1 MEIILKK
8 LNTRNAEVIILLV
21 CISFLP
27 IIILF
32 NYCHATGDDFGYG
45 AVVKQAFDN
54 THSIIEMIRASYIQT
69 KGVYDSWQGTW
80 FTVFLFAFNP
90 EVFGFKFYFLVPI
103 VMFGLHVV
111 AAILL
116 IKLFIEKR
124 YNLAR
129 KELWQI
135 TVLLLFC
142 NIQFAPSY
150 QCNLFWWVGTV
161 HYVVPYFLGI
171 IALYNSIRFLNE
183 YYIKNLIGALVA
195 FVFIGGGNY
204 QIAIITP
211 LVLLCYVLWNK
222 VIHSRKKAAK
232 AFLLVV
238 PVLLEMVGL
247 YISIIAPGNKNRG
260 GESFGFSMHY
270 AIGIILKCFTTAFDT
285 AVKYCSERTF
295 ILVIFLIYAIVMYN
309 VISNN
314 VKCIEKNFQAPIL
327 MMIMTFCIFAA
338 SFAPEL
344 YANVGVSGGVYNT
357 NFYIFV
363 FGVFYIIAYVE
374 GYLITRKGYDYANS
388 YSLVRRVFCFIL
400 LIMLVFIGRHS
411 LKISTAY
418 VSYKYIVSGQAADYK
433 EQVIL
438 QHEILSDEDITD
450 AVVPFI
456 NNEQGP
462 LQQMPVTGDPDA
474 WSNSVTASFYG
485 KNSVVAIDR
494 DEWIQKYGST
504 YGY

>member
-27 IIILF
+27 IVILF

-45 AVVKQAFDN
+45 TVVKQAFND
-54 THSIIEMIRASYIQT
+54 THSVVEMIKASYIQT

-80 FTVFLFAFNP
+80 FTVFFFAFNP
-90 EVFGFKFYFLVPI
+90 EVFGFGYYFFVPI
-103 VMFGLHVV
+103 IMLCLHIVS
-111 AAILL
+111 ACLL
-116 IKLFIEKR
+116 VKTFIQNKCS
-124 YNLAR
+124 LG
-129 KELWQI
+129 KIELWLVATLI
-135 TVLLLFC
+135 LFC

-161 HYVVPYFLGI
+161 HYIVPYFLGVL
-171 IALYNSIRFLNE
+171 ALYNSLKYLRE
-183 YYIKNLIGALVA
+183 YRLKYFIGALVA
-195 FVFIGGGNY
+195 FVCVGGGNY

-211 LVLLCYVLWNK
+211 LALICFALWNK
-222 VIHSRKKAAK
+222 VIYSRKYTAK
-232 AFLLVV
+232 GAFLFI
-238 PVLLEMVGL
+238 PVLLEMIGL
-247 YISIIAPGNKNRG
+247 YISMIAPGNKSRG
-260 GESFGFSMHY
+260 GESFGYSTCY
-270 AIGIILKCFTTAFDT
+270 AISIVFKCFIEAFNKI
-285 AVKYCSERTF
+285 VQYCTERTF
-295 ILVIFLIYAIVMYN
+295 VLAIFLIYAIIMYN

-314 VKCIEKNFQAPIL
+314 SKCIEEKFRSPIL
-327 MMIMTFCIFAA
+327 MLLMTFCIFAA

-374 GYLITRKGYDYANS
+374 GYAVTRMGGGNANS
-388 YSLVRRVFCFIL
+388 HSLVYRVFCFIL
-400 LIMLVFIGRHS
+400 LMMLVFIGRHS
-411 LKISTAY
+411 LKISTSY
-418 VSYKYIVSGQAADYK
+418 VSYKYLTSGQATDYK
-433 EQVIL
+433 AQMLL
-438 QHEILSDEDITD
+438 QNKILSDDDIVD

-462 LQQMPVTGDPDA
+462 LQQMPVTGDSDA

-485 KNSVVAIDR
+485 KNSVIAIDR